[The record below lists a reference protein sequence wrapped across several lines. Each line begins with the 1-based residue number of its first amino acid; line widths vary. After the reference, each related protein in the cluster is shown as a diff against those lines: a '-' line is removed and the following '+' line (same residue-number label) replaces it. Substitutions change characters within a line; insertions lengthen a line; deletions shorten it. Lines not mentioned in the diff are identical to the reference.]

1 MNMRF
6 TVFIALCIIASQIRA
21 QLFIGAGAA
30 IHRYDQVLSFR
41 MVKPL
46 NYGGLGLDLGLGVER
61 SLQGALAP
69 QLALCFQAPMSA
81 SSLSKK
87 IAPFYALRYQ
97 FDFQKSSFLD
107 TYHGVYFGAGLGY
120 VQEIDFDLKNAS
132 GVETSYSQDGKI
144 AYQFIAGTS
153 YGLTENWDLTADVR
167 YMRTDSINL
176 KRETGG
182 TAELRN
188 VDYDPVS
195 LTVGAVY
202 KF

>member
-1 MNMRF
+1 LTKDWFNLKVNTLKGSPNGGPFLFLQSMNMRF

-107 TYHGVYFGAGLGY
+107 TYHGVYFGAGLGFGQQKNLHLYLNVGLVMEQMYSELNPTMSTHFFWSPQAQISY
-120 VQEIDFDLKNAS
+120 V
-132 GVETSYSQDGKI
+132 
-144 AYQFIAGTS
+144 
-153 YGLTENWDLTADVR
+153 
-167 YMRTDSINL
+167 
-176 KRETGG
+176 
-182 TAELRN
+182 LR
-188 VDYDPVS
+188 
-195 LTVGAVY
+195 
-202 KF
+202 KEK

>member
-1 MNMRF
+1 LTKDWFNLKVNTLKGSPNGGPFLFLQSMNMRF

-107 TYHGVYFGAGLGY
+107 TYHGVYFGAGLGFGQQKNLHLYLNVGLVMEQIYSELNPTMSTHFFWSPQAQISY
-120 VQEIDFDLKNAS
+120 V
-132 GVETSYSQDGKI
+132 
-144 AYQFIAGTS
+144 
-153 YGLTENWDLTADVR
+153 
-167 YMRTDSINL
+167 
-176 KRETGG
+176 
-182 TAELRN
+182 LR
-188 VDYDPVS
+188 
-195 LTVGAVY
+195 
-202 KF
+202 KQK

>member
-1 MNMRF
+1 LTKDWFNLKVNTLKGSPNGGPFLFLQSMNMRF

-107 TYHGVYFGAGLGY
+107 TYHGVYFGAGLGFGQQKNLHLYLNVGLVMEQMYSELNPTMSTHFFWSPQAQISY
-120 VQEIDFDLKNAS
+120 V
-132 GVETSYSQDGKI
+132 
-144 AYQFIAGTS
+144 
-153 YGLTENWDLTADVR
+153 
-167 YMRTDSINL
+167 
-176 KRETGG
+176 
-182 TAELRN
+182 LR
-188 VDYDPVS
+188 
-195 LTVGAVY
+195 
-202 KF
+202 K

>member
-1 MNMRF
+1 LTKDWFNLKVNTLKGSPNGGPFLFLQSMNMRF

-107 TYHGVYFGAGLGY
+107 TYHGVYFGAGLGFGQQKNLHLYLNVGLVVEQMYSELNPTMSTHFFWSPQAQISY
-120 VQEIDFDLKNAS
+120 V
-132 GVETSYSQDGKI
+132 
-144 AYQFIAGTS
+144 
-153 YGLTENWDLTADVR
+153 
-167 YMRTDSINL
+167 
-176 KRETGG
+176 
-182 TAELRN
+182 LR
-188 VDYDPVS
+188 
-195 LTVGAVY
+195 
-202 KF
+202 KEK

>member
-1 MNMRF
+1 MRF

-97 FDFQKSSFLD
+97 FDFQRSSFLD
-107 TYHGVYFGAGLGY
+107 TYHGVYFGAGLGFGQQKNLHLYLNVGLVMEQIYSELNPTMSTHFFWSPQAQISY
-120 VQEIDFDLKNAS
+120 V
-132 GVETSYSQDGKI
+132 
-144 AYQFIAGTS
+144 
-153 YGLTENWDLTADVR
+153 
-167 YMRTDSINL
+167 
-176 KRETGG
+176 
-182 TAELRN
+182 LR
-188 VDYDPVS
+188 
-195 LTVGAVY
+195 
-202 KF
+202 KQK

>member
-1 MNMRF
+1 LTKDWFNLKVNTLKGSPNGGPFLFLQFMNMRF

-107 TYHGVYFGAGLGY
+107 TYHGVYFGAGLGFGQQKNLHLYLNVGLVMEQIYSELNPTMSTHFFWSPQAQISY
-120 VQEIDFDLKNAS
+120 V
-132 GVETSYSQDGKI
+132 
-144 AYQFIAGTS
+144 
-153 YGLTENWDLTADVR
+153 
-167 YMRTDSINL
+167 
-176 KRETGG
+176 
-182 TAELRN
+182 LR
-188 VDYDPVS
+188 
-195 LTVGAVY
+195 
-202 KF
+202 KQK